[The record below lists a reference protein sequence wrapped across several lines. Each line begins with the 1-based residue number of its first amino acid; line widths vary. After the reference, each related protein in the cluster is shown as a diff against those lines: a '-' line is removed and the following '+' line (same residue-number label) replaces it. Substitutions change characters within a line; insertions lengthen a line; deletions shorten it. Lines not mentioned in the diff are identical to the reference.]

1 MCGVGGKQ
9 IHTHR
14 KRTLTVFQ
22 NVENNNRKRR
32 KNTVK
37 TLQTDY
43 DKLAELLLPDIH
55 KAPEDWE
62 RQYPERNLP
71 KGAQVTRLAPSP
83 TGFIHLGNL
92 FGALTDER
100 VAHQSG
106 GVFYLRI
113 EDTDAKREVEGA
125 VETVIDVLRYFGIE
139 FDEGAGAEQASY
151 GPYFQRQRAE
161 IYQTYAKDLIRK
173 GKAYP
178 CFCTEEELNEI
189 KDKSKTEG
197 NPALWN
203 EVEGKAEKYYIPVL
217 KAFMEEL
224 SKINAE
230 NENIP
235 EKMIRYLLGRY
246 DFYKVITDDRNKT
259 TRVEAINIAGTL
271 NQSSG
276 SVKSIAKIPVLKM
289 PTQFYHIGFK
299 PGSDNTIEVVCDEGW
314 QISMR
319 IHSASSRIEPSLKF
333 DVNLISL
340 PSSVHT
346 QIEPW
351 ENDPDMAQRCR
362 LGVYAKKLIAGDEV
376 R

>member
-1 MCGVGGKQ
+1 M
-9 IHTHR
+9 
-14 KRTLTVFQ
+14 
-22 NVENNNRKRR
+22 
-32 KNTVK
+32 
-37 TLQTDY
+37 
-43 DKLAELLLPDIH
+43 
-55 KAPEDWE
+55 
-62 RQYPERNLP
+62 
-71 KGAQVTRLAPSP
+71 
-83 TGFIHLGNL
+83 
-92 FGALTDER
+92 
-100 VAHQSG
+100 
-106 GVFYLRI
+106 
-113 EDTDAKREVEGA
+113 
-125 VETVIDVLRYFGIE
+125 
-139 FDEGAGAEQASY
+139 
-151 GPYFQRQRAE
+151 
-161 IYQTYAKDLIRK
+161 IRK

-333 DVNLISL
+333 DVRLTMNSRPSQPKNARNKNVLVVGGSGSGKTRFFIKPNLLQMHSSYVVTDELAAREPDHFAVLICITQARAEDSL
-340 PSSVHT
+340 QAT
-346 QIEPW
+346 IQII
-351 ENDPDMAQRCR
+351 RS
-362 LGVYAKKLIAGDEV
+362 
-376 R
+376 